1 MWHLTA
7 CKISVSLSFLNWI
20 KNETIFYHI
29 SELMLATLQVIQ
41 RYDKKIIFDCIN
53 TIYQFIKLFLDNK
66 MSIFEGYGAF
76 KEYLVIIII
85 MGEFSP
91 FLHKTYVVGTH

>member
-1 MWHLTA
+1 
-7 CKISVSLSFLNWI
+7 
-20 KNETIFYHI
+20 
-29 SELMLATLQVIQ
+29 MLATLQVIQ
-41 RYDKKIIFDCIN
+41 RYDKKIIFVCIN